1 MRKSYWSII
10 YWDVPTFL
18 SFTCINLLGS
28 LGYMIRSIL
37 SILYSNISRNIL
49 PASPLFLRLDGLFDE
64 VCSECV
70 RNTTVPI
77 IA

>member
-28 LGYMIRSIL
+28 LGYTPFQPL
-37 SILYSNISRNIL
+37 ISQGF
-49 PASPLFLRLDGLFDE
+49 LFRAYIYAYKAE
-64 VCSECV
+64 AK
-70 RNTTVPI
+70 T
-77 IA
+77 